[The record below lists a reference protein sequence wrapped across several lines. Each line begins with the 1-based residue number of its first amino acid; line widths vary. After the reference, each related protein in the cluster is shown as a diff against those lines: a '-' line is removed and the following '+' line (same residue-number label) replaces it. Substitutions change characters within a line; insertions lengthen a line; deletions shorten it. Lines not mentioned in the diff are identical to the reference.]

1 MNKKVTRALA
11 AVVSAAMLFSAVPAV
26 FAQTEFPADNVFP
39 SVDTAE
45 VIDTEAPE
53 GELCGDEDES
63 FLFKADA
70 LETKVYGENVT
81 VGNVTLYASSSRT
94 VEVKDSS
101 KTIDNEKFEKYIRL
115 SGMPDLAENGKTPAR
130 YLEFTTQY
138 GGVITVYASSANAT
152 EERNLVVGGN
162 KMACPGTPIAASYN
176 LEKGTVRI
184 YAENGINLHGFK
196 FVSNVSAP
204 QTDEEWIS
212 YINNKIKISDITNDT
227 VNFEALTDSFELIGD
242 YTCVYDENTSKNV
255 TVTSWTSSNEAAVKI
270 DGRTAEVI
278 RPRFDE
284 KKASAVLTAEI
295 LVGETVMTK
304 EFYVTVLPLEN
315 PEGDEEYMK
324 YAEKQIK
331 SLGFDVSTDK
341 VATGDI
347 YLPTEITLANGDVA
361 ATVEWTSGDTSYIT
375 NDGTVVNYPDVSHSL
390 TMTAVIKA
398 GALTKTYTYNVVLRR
413 SSTVKAFPGAQGYG
427 TQTRGGAGGYI
438 VHVTSL
444 GASGPG
450 TLKEAIEDKTGA
462 RTIVFDVGGTI
473 DLTSLGRA
481 LRMSGEDDS
490 NVTIAGQTAP
500 GEGIQ
505 LKGYGLT
512 LSSVHD
518 VIIRNISIRIG
529 NVRKAGDTYQSDPLS
544 AQGANKRVVLDHL
557 SMCWAVDM
565 GFRAYG
571 QEITMSNCMISK
583 GLYWNTPHEKG
594 KHNYAGIFGP
604 KYGSFYGNYIADCG
618 QRAPRICDNEFIDVR
633 NNVVSNSK
641 YTFDICNYEWMGA
654 NTKYNVVNNVVLR
667 GSGAPGGSNSNIT
680 KNGSYKYFQGRTY
693 SGGVFAYSVNNY
705 DNTVSARP
713 LKTNEKNIDGA
724 LWTGDFTADKNNSSQ
739 ITKELGAFNAGG
751 YSNISST
758 WQDMILPD
766 NISLSEY
773 DASAVSKKGNTLVN
787 YPFVV
792 PDMKTY
798 SANEAAKYVLTNA
811 GAVIGRGEND
821 ETPRKG
827 ILDSR
832 YLAEGKTRLQ
842 ILSDYSKAS
851 SSYGIKIDNS
861 YTEDTAYGLPV
872 HTHTVYKDDRGAI
885 VYDVDGISVPNPSGY
900 TVEEQYKFVS
910 CDNHLDSLYA
920 IDKND
925 NKYRLVMREY
935 TENDGIYDTFEL
947 YDISNKQLSKPDGYA
962 TKDTGN
968 DGYISYGGVNMKCA
982 DWGDGAGNYDHA
994 SSGGNDGFLGTDVV
1008 DTEWTDDDWPQLP
1021 TVYRDGMFDSN
1032 GDAIPDFF
1040 VRLMGWDKH
1049 PDYSPNKD
1057 ISMLDFEGRGYT
1069 NLEYYIND
1077 YCAGDMEIADSE
1089 ENNPIAA
1096 ENVRDGSPKY
1106 DTHKSHEILF
1116 NTVRRA
1122 KAEVYYCEGTDFN
1135 LDNAEKIALNLN
1147 YEYGSAGYNDAK
1159 DFETYFSAILDGLK
1173 PDTTYSYKIMTYSD
1187 KGVTNLSSDTYT
1199 FKTKLQS
1206 SGKPG
1211 QPRVIQY
1218 VPFDEQIT
1226 LTFEP
1231 AAQQKLYKTMSAG
1244 GHTIKT
1250 IGNNEYDTSTDHY
1263 ILRYSINKDMSGAK
1277 TVELPST
1284 ATKYVLKGLSND
1296 KEYYLELR
1304 AVSGDGTESD
1314 SAVYNAKKAKETTE
1328 QDKDGNAV
1336 YKVEGISVSNNSI
1349 VEYPKEYDVPLSGI
1363 AITPTKYVVNENYG
1377 KNIKAADIGEGDTT
1391 KFITVY
1397 GDEKDW
1403 YIYTLGGIPIPTSID
1418 GKDPILMLRD
1428 DNHDHGFTY
1437 AKKFDT
1443 ILDGQSTIHARIMIK
1458 DEELDPMNQA
1468 PEFRFYIQQDSADL
1482 GDSDA
1487 DVEQTSEN
1495 TATTFGNIVTL
1506 QFTKN
1511 DIIFNGSNTISKYY
1525 EDTWYDIKLQMDADR
1540 GTCNLYIN
1548 DSLVGKDLEYSE
1560 SATSNNI
1567 ARWQIS
1573 SRLAGTQDVYVDYM
1587 YAYKG
1592 WEEPVTDPEATKK
1605 PDNNVEEGSSGL
1617 RPSGGGGGGGGP
1629 AGNVTPKPG
1638 ETIKPTETQTP
1649 DSTPNPVKSGFEDME
1664 GFEWAENAVN
1674 ELHEREI
1681 VYGITERLFE
1691 PGRDVTRA
1699 EFITMLLRGFELI
1712 GEDAQCSFEDV
1723 PSGSWYYPAVAMAYS
1738 MGIVSGY
1745 SDTVFGANDKISRQD
1760 MAVMTVRLLTAL
1772 GLNLESVRD
1781 YTEFAD
1787 EIEISDYAKPSVVS
1801 LYQSGIINGVGDNRF
1816 DPKGSANRAASA
1828 VILYQ
1833 TLKGQW
1839 SVDKE

>member
-1 MNKKVTRALA
+1 MNRKILRVIA
-11 AVVSAAMLFSAVPAV
+11 AAASVSMLISASPIT
-26 FAQTEFPADNVFP
+26 FAEKEFPADNTFP
-39 SVDTAE
+39 AADITEVADTYSEDIGLFAE
-45 VIDTEAPE
+45 EE
-53 GELCGDEDES
+53 ES
-63 FLFKADA
+63 FLFKADE
-70 LETKVYGENVT
+70 LETKVHDANVT
-81 VGNVTLYASSSRT
+81 VGNITLYAAPKRT
-94 VEVKDSS
+94 VEVRSS
-101 KTIDNEKFEKYIRL
+101 NKTIANEKFGKYIRL
-115 SGMPDLAENGKTPAR
+115 SGMPDLPEDGKTPAR
-130 YLEFTTQY
+130 YLEFTTKY
-138 GGVITVYASSANAT
+138 GGVITAYAASANAS
-152 EERNLVVGGN
+152 EERNLIVGGN
-162 KMACPGTPIAASYN
+162 TMKCPGTPIAASYEV
-176 LEKGTVRI
+176 EKGTVRI
-184 YAENGINLHGFK
+184 YAENGINLHGIK

-212 YINNKIKISDITNDT
+212 YINNKITINDITNDT
-227 VNFEALTDSFELIGD
+227 VDFDALTESFELIGE
-242 YTCVYDENTSKNV
+242 YTCRYDDNNYKDV
-255 TVTSWTSSNEAAVKI
+255 TVTSWKSSNESVVRI
-270 DGRTAEVI
+270 DGRTATVI

-284 KKASAVLTAEI
+284 KKAGAVLTAEI
-295 LVGETVMTK
+295 LVGSSTMTK
-304 EFYVTVLPLEN
+304 EFYVTVSPFEN
-315 PEGDEEYMK
+315 PEGDEEFMT

-331 SLGFDVSTDK
+331 ALGFDVSTDK

-347 YLPTEITLANGDVA
+347 YLPTEITLSNGDVI
-361 ATVEWTSGDTSYIT
+361 ATVEWTSSDTSYIT
-375 NDGTVVNYPDVSHSL
+375 NNGTIVKYPEVSHAL

-398 GALTKTYTYNVVLRR
+398 GALTKTYTYGVVLRK
-413 SSTVKAFPGAQGYG
+413 STQVKAFPGAQGYG

-505 LKGYGLT
+505 LKGYGIT

-557 SMCWAVDM
+557 SLCWAVDM
-565 GFRAYG
+565 GFRVYG
-571 QEITMSNCMISK
+571 QEISMSNCMISK

-618 QRAPRICDNEFIDVR
+618 QRAPRICDNEYIDVR

-667 GSGAPGGSNSNIT
+667 GNGAPGGSNSNVT

-693 SGGVFAYSVNNY
+693 SGGVFSYSVNNY
-705 DNTVSARP
+705 DNTVGARP
-713 LKTNEKNIDGA
+713 VKTNEKNVEGA
-724 LWTGDFTADKNNSSQ
+724 LWTGNFSADKNNSAQVS
-739 ITKELGAFNAGG
+739 KELGAFNAGG
-751 YSNISST
+751 YSNIVST

-787 YPFVV
+787 YPFAV

-798 SANEAAKYVLTNA
+798 SANEAAKYVLSNA
-811 GAVIGRGEND
+811 GAMIGRGEND
-821 ETPRKG
+821 TSPRKG
-827 ILDSR
+827 ILDNR

-851 SSYGIKIDNS
+851 GSYGIKIDNG
-861 YTEDTAYGLPV
+861 YMEETAYGLPV
-872 HTHTVYKDDRGAI
+872 HTHTVYKDDRGAV
-885 VYDVDGISVPNPSGY
+885 VYDVDGIEVPNPENY
-900 TVEEQYKFVS
+900 TIEEQYKFVS
-910 CDNHLDSLYA
+910 CDNHLDTLYA
-920 IDKND
+920 LDRSG

-935 TENDGIYDTFEL
+935 TENDGVYDAFEL
-947 YDISNKQLSKPDGYA
+947 YDISNKRIAKPEEYE
-962 TKDTGN
+962 TKDTSK
-968 DGYISYGGVNMKCA
+968 DGYIEYIGIEMKCA

-994 SSGGNDGFLGTDVV
+994 NSGGNDGFLGTDIV
-1008 DTEWTDDDWPQLP
+1008 DTEWTEDDWPQLP
-1021 TVYRDGMFDSN
+1021 TVYRDGTFDSN
-1032 GDAIPDFF
+1032 GDGIPDFF
-1040 VRLMGWDKH
+1040 IRLMGWDKH
-1049 PDYSPNKD
+1049 PEYSYSKD
-1057 ISMLDFEGRGYT
+1057 ISSLDFEGRGYT

-1077 YCAGDMEIADSE
+1077 YCAGDTELADSE
-1089 ENNPIAA
+1089 ENVPVNA
-1096 ENVRDGSPKY
+1096 ENVRDGSSKY

-1116 NTVRRA
+1116 NTMRRA
-1122 KAEVYYCEGTDFN
+1122 KAEVYYCEGADFN
-1135 LDNAEKIALNLN
+1135 IEKAQRLALNQN
-1147 YEYGSAGYNDAK
+1147 YEYGSKAYNDVK
-1159 DFETYFSAILDGLK
+1159 DFETYFSAVLDGLK
-1173 PDTTYSYKIMTYSD
+1173 PDTTYSYKVMTYSD
-1187 KGVTNLSSDTYT
+1187 TGITNLSADTYI
-1199 FKTKLQS
+1199 FKTKVQS

-1211 QPRVIQY
+1211 RPRVIQY

-1226 LTFEP
+1226 LSFEP
-1231 AAQQKLYKTMSAG
+1231 ASEKKSYKSAEVG
-1244 GHTIKT
+1244 AHYIKI
-1250 IGNNEYDTSTDHY
+1250 IGNNAYDNSTDHY
-1263 ILRYSINKDMSGAK
+1263 VLRYSTNKDMSDAK
-1277 TVELPST
+1277 SVELPST
-1284 ATKYVLKGLSND
+1284 TTKYVLKGLSND
-1296 KEYYLELR
+1296 KEYYLELC

-1314 SAVYNAKKAKETTE
+1314 SAVYNAKKAKKTSET
-1328 QDKDGNAV
+1328 DKDGNAV
-1336 YKVEGISVSNNSI
+1336 YKVEGINVI
-1349 VEYPKEYDVPLSGI
+1349 GDRVVEYPDEYDVPLSEI
-1363 AITPTKYVVNENYG
+1363 AITPTKYVVNEDYG
-1377 KNIKAADIGEGDTT
+1377 KNIKNADIGEGDTT

-1418 GKDPILMLRD
+1418 GSDPILMLRD

-1443 ILDGQSTIHARIMIK
+1443 ILDGQSTIHAKIMIK

-1487 DVEQTSEN
+1487 DVEQTGEN

-1511 DIIFNGSNTISKYY
+1511 DIIFNGKNTISKYY
-1525 EDTWYDIKLQMDADR
+1525 EDTWYDIRLLMDADR

-1548 DSLVGKDLEYSE
+1548 DSLVGKDLEYSD

-1573 SRLAGTQDVYVDYM
+1573 SRLAGTQDVYVEYM

-1592 WEEPVTDPEATKK
+1592 WDEPVTNPEATKK
-1605 PDNNVEEGSSGL
+1605 PSNQVEEGTSGV
-1617 RPSGGGGGGGGP
+1617 RPSGGGGGGG
-1629 AGNVTPKPG
+1629 NSESTVPKPG
-1638 ETIKPTETQTP
+1638 ETVKPAQTP
-1649 DSTPNPVKSGFEDME
+1649 EPINTSAPVKSGFEDMD
-1664 GFEWAENAVN
+1664 GFEWAENAVD
-1674 ELHEREI
+1674 ELHARNI

-1712 GEDAQCSFEDV
+1712 GEDAQCDFEDV
-1723 PSGSWYYPAVAMAYS
+1723 SSGSWYYPAVAMAYS

-1745 SDTVFGANDKISRQD
+1745 SDTLFGAEDKISRQD

-1772 GLNLESVRD
+1772 GLNLESIRD
-1781 YTEFAD
+1781 YTGFAD
-1787 EIEISDYAKPSVVS
+1787 ENEISDYAKTAVVS

-1833 TLKGQW
+1833 TLKEQL
-1839 SVDKE
+1839 SENME

>member
-1 MNKKVTRALA
+1 MNRKILRVLA
-11 AVVSAAMLFSAVPAV
+11 AAISAAMLITSVPV
-26 FAQTEFPADNVFP
+26 TFAETEFPVDNTFTEL
-39 SVDTAE
+39 DTAE
-45 VIDTEAPE
+45 AVDTDEIGAE
-53 GELCGDEDES
+53 VYGEEDES

-70 LETKVYGENVT
+70 LETKTYNANVT
-81 VGNVTLYASSSRT
+81 VGKVTLYASSSRS
-94 VEVKDSS
+94 VEVRDSN

-115 SGMPDLAENGKTPAR
+115 SGMPDLEENGKTPAR

-138 GGVITVYASSANAT
+138 GGVVTVYAASANAN
-152 EERNLVVGGN
+152 EERNLIVGGN
-162 KMACPGTPIAASYN
+162 TMACPGTPIAASYN

-184 YAENGINLHGFK
+184 YAENGINLHGIK

-227 VNFEALTDSFELIGD
+227 VNFDALTDSFELIGE
-242 YTCVYDENTSKNV
+242 YTCKYDDNV
-255 TVTSWTSSNEAAVKI
+255 QKDVTITSWTSSNETVVKI
-270 DGRTAEVI
+270 DGRTATVI
-278 RPRFDE
+278 RPRFNE

-304 EFYVTVLPLEN
+304 EFYVTVSPLEN
-315 PEGDEEYMK
+315 PEGDEKFMM

-347 YLPTEITLANGDVA
+347 YLPTEITLSDGSVI
-361 ATVEWTSGDTSYIT
+361 ATVEWTSSDTSYIA
-375 NDGTVVNYPDVSHSL
+375 NDGTVVNYPEGSHSL

-398 GALTKTYTYNVVLRR
+398 GALTQTHTYNVVLRR

-450 TLKEAIEDKTGA
+450 TLKEAVEDKTGA

-618 QRAPRICDNEFIDVR
+618 QRAPRICDNEYIDVR

-667 GSGAPGGSNSNIT
+667 GNGAPGGSNSNVT

-693 SGGVFAYSVNNY
+693 SGGVFSYSVNNY
-705 DNTVSARP
+705 DNTVGARP
-713 LKTNEKNIDGA
+713 VKTNEKNVEGA
-724 LWTGDFTADKNNSSQ
+724 LWTGDFSADKNNSAQVS
-739 ITKELGAFNAGG
+739 KELGAFNAGG
-751 YSNISST
+751 YSNIVST

-798 SANEAAKYVLTNA
+798 SANEAAKYVLSNA

-821 ETPRKG
+821 EAPRKG

-851 SSYGIKIDNS
+851 SSYGIKIDKG
-861 YTEDTAYGLPV
+861 YTDETAYGLPV
-872 HTHTVYKDDRGAI
+872 HTHTVYKDERGAI
-885 VYDVDGISVPNPSGY
+885 VYDVDGINVPDPTGY

-920 IDKND
+920 IDKKG

-947 YDISNKQLSKPDGYA
+947 YDISNNQLTKPDGYA

-968 DGYISYGGVNMKCA
+968 DGYIAYGGVSMKCA

-994 SSGGNDGFLGTDVV
+994 NSGGNDGFLGTDVV

-1021 TVYRDGMFDSN
+1021 TVYRDGKFDSN
-1032 GDAIPDFF
+1032 GDGIPDFF
-1040 VRLMGWDKH
+1040 IRLMGWDKH
-1049 PDYSPNKD
+1049 PEYSPSKD

-1077 YCAGDMEIADSE
+1077 YCAGDTEIADSE
-1089 ENNPIAA
+1089 ENDPINA

-1135 LDNAEKIALNLN
+1135 LENAQKIALNSN
-1147 YEYGSAGYNDAK
+1147 YDYGSTGYNDAK

-1173 PDTTYSYKIMTYSD
+1173 PDTAYSYKIMIYSD

-1199 FKTKLQS
+1199 FRTRVQS

-1218 VPFDEQIT
+1218 IPFDEQIT

-1231 AAQQKLYKTMSAG
+1231 ASAQKSYKTMSAG
-1244 GHTIKT
+1244 SHTVKT
-1250 IGNNEYDTSTDHY
+1250 IGNNEYDNSTDHY
-1263 ILRYSINKDMSGAK
+1263 ILRYSTNKDMSGAK
-1277 TVELPST
+1277 SVELPST
-1284 ATKYVLKGLSND
+1284 TTKYVLKGLSND

-1314 SAVYNAKKAKETTE
+1314 SAVYNAKKAKETSE
-1328 QDKDGNAV
+1328 KDKDGNAI
-1336 YKVEGISVSNNSI
+1336 YKVEGISVSSNSI
-1349 VEYPKEYDVPLSGI
+1349 IEYPKEYDVPLSGI
-1363 AITPTKYVVNENYG
+1363 AIIPTKYVVNEDYA
-1377 KNIKAADIGEGDTT
+1377 KNIKNADIGEGDTT

-1418 GKDPILMLRD
+1418 GSDPILMLRD

-1443 ILDGQSTIHARIMIK
+1443 ILDGQSTIRARIMIK

-1487 DVEQTSEN
+1487 DVEQTGEN

-1525 EDTWYDIKLQMDADR
+1525 EDTWYDIKLLMDADR

-1548 DSLVGKDLEYSE
+1548 DSLVGKDLEYSD

-1592 WEEPVTDPEATKK
+1592 WEEPATGPEVTKK
-1605 PDNNVEEGSSGL
+1605 PDNEVGEGTSGV
-1617 RPSGGGGGGGGP
+1617 RPSGGGGGGGPTG
-1629 AGNVTPKPG
+1629 GTTPKPS
-1638 ETIKPTETQTP
+1638 ETAKPVETQTP
-1649 DSTPNPVKSGFEDME
+1649 DSTDKPVKSGFDDMK

-1674 ELHEREI
+1674 ELHNREI
-1681 VYGITERLFE
+1681 VYGITESLFE

-1781 YTEFAD
+1781 YTGFED
-1787 EIEISDYAKPSVVS
+1787 ENEISDYAKPSVVS

-1833 TLKGQW
+1833 TLKWQW
-1839 SVDKE
+1839 SEDKE